1 MKDASNV
8 KAGDLVKRIS
18 PTGEDFDVKQGE
30 IYKVKA
36 ITYGGKYL
44 MVEGS
49 DQHFY
54 INSFEVVNEHHN
66 KYRLMKPDTSIKV
79 SVDGHEFE
87 VPLGDLIRMQKV
99 CGAANGKYGY
109 DLWRNVQSIIDED
122 RVIQDNKTIY
132 ELDEY
137 VDIEE
142 SLLEEY
148 FKPSEN
154 LKRKAEIQES
164 LKVLEQQVMKLHQEL
179 ESLGFYQRYL
189 CSI

>member
-8 KAGDLVKRIS
+8 KVGDLVKRIY

-36 ITYGGKYL
+36 ITHGGEHL

-54 INSFEVVNEHHN
+54 INSFEVVNECRN
-66 KYRLMKPDTSIKV
+66 KYRLMNPNTLIKV
-79 SVDGHEFE
+79 SIDGNEFE
-87 VPLGDLIRMQKV
+87 VPLGDLIRMQKL

-109 DLWRNVQSIIDED
+109 ELWRNVHTIIDED
-122 RVIQDNKTIY
+122 RVIQDNSAIY
-132 ELDEY
+132 GVEDY
-137 VDIEE
+137 ADMEE
-142 SLLEEY
+142 SLLEDY
-148 FKPSEN
+148 FEPSEN

-164 LKVLEQQVMKLHQEL
+164 LKVLEQQAMKLHQEL
-179 ESLGFYQRYL
+179 ESLRF
-189 CSI
+189 

>member
-8 KAGDLVKRIS
+8 KVGDLVKRIY

-36 ITYGGKYL
+36 ITYGGEYL

-54 INSFEVVNEHHN
+54 INSFEVVPKEVSGKLNN
-66 KYRLMKPDTSIKV
+66 YRLMNPDALIKV
-79 SVDGHEFE
+79 SIDGHDFE

-109 DLWRNVQSIIDED
+109 GLWENVRKIIDED
-122 RVIQDNKTIY
+122 RVIQNKNTVY
-132 ELDEY
+132 GEDEY
-137 VDIEE
+137 VDVEE

-164 LKVLEQQVMKLHQEL
+164 LKVLEQQVVKLHQEL
-179 ESLGFYQRYL
+179 ESL
-189 CSI
+189 S

>member
-1 MKDASNV
+1 MKDTSNV
-8 KAGDLVKRIS
+8 KVGDLVKRIS
-18 PTGEDFDVKQGE
+18 SAGEGFDVKQGE
-30 IYKVKA
+30 VYKVKE
-36 ITYGGKYL
+36 ISHGGKHL

-49 DQHFY
+49 DQYFH
-54 INSFEVVNEHHN
+54 ITNFEVVGEHRN
-66 KYRLMKPDTSIKV
+66 KYRLMSPDTLIKV
-79 SVDGHEFE
+79 SIDGHEFE
-87 VPLGDLIRMQKV
+87 VPLGDLIRMQKL

-109 DLWRNVQSIIDED
+109 ELWDNVQEIIDKD
-122 RVIQDNKTIY
+122 RAIQYNTTIY
-132 ELDEY
+132 EVDEY
-137 VDIEE
+137 ADMEE

>member
-1 MKDASNV
+1 MQDISKV
-8 KAGDLVKRIS
+8 KVGDLVRRIA
-18 PTGEDFDVKQGE
+18 PTGGRFNVKQGE
-30 IYKVKA
+30 IYEVENVDGNLLKVK
-36 ITYGGKYL
+36 GSHQLYL
-44 MVEGS
+44 VG
-49 DQHFY
+49 
-54 INSFEVVNEHHN
+54 SFEVVSPKTKN
-66 KYRLMKPDTSIKV
+66 YRLMNANTPIKV
-79 SVDGHEFE
+79 SVDGHEFK

-122 RVIQDNKTIY
+122 RVIQNDKIVY
-132 ELDEY
+132 GAEY
-137 VDIEE
+137 VEIEE

-179 ESLGFYQRYL
+179 ESL
-189 CSI
+189 S

>member
-1 MKDASNV
+1 MKDVSSV
-8 KAGDLVKRIS
+8 KVGDLVKRIS
-18 PTGEDFDVKQGE
+18 STGEGFDVKQGE
-30 IYKVKA
+30 VYKVKA
-36 ITYGGKYL
+36 VAYGGKHL

-49 DQHFY
+49 EQYMHISNFK
-54 INSFEVVNEHHN
+54 VVNEHHN
-66 KYRLMKPDTSIKV
+66 KYRLMKPDTPIKV
-79 SVDGHEFE
+79 SVDGREFK
-87 VPLGDLIRMQKV
+87 VPLGDLVRMQKV

-122 RVIQDNKTIY
+122 CVIQDNKTIY

-154 LKRKAEIQES
+154 LKRKAEIQEA
-164 LKVLEQQVMKLHQEL
+164 LKVLEQQGEEITKQAMKLYQEL
-179 ESLGFYQRYL
+179 KTFSF
-189 CSI
+189 

>member
-1 MKDASNV
+1 MKDVSNV
-8 KAGDLVKRIS
+8 KVGDLVKRID
-18 PTGEDFDVKQGE
+18 PTGETYDIQQGE
-30 IYKVKA
+30 VYEVANVSGSHLRVK
-36 ITYGGKYL
+36 GSCKYYF
-44 MVEGS
+44 VK
-49 DQHFY
+49 
-54 INSFEVVNEHHN
+54 SFEVVSGETKN
-66 KYRLMKPDTSIKV
+66 YRLMNPDTRIKV
-79 SVDGHEFE
+79 SVDGHEFK

-122 RVIQDNKTIY
+122 RVIQNDKIVY
-132 ELDEY
+132 GAEY
-137 VDIEE
+137 VEIEE

-179 ESLGFYQRYL
+179 ESL
-189 CSI
+189 S